1 MKRRR
6 SKSVMRA
13 EGISVSVPVKREH
26 TSSFLDSVCPFTILE
41 DRVTWGEFI
50 ATYLKGMFGAVAF
63 YVFYIFMVASAECV
77 GVID

>member
-1 MKRRR
+1 MKTINKKEDIYMKRRR
-6 SKSVMRA
+6 SKN
-13 EGISVSVPVKREH
+13 
-26 TSSFLDSVCPFTILE
+26 FLDSVCPFTILE

>member
-6 SKSVMRA
+6 SK
-13 EGISVSVPVKREH
+13 K
-26 TSSFLDSVCPFTILE
+26 SFLNSVCPFMILE

-63 YVFYIFMVASAECV
+63 YVFYIFMVASAECI

>member
-1 MKRRR
+1 MKMINKKEDIYMKRRR
-6 SKSVMRA
+6 SK
-13 EGISVSVPVKREH
+13 K
-26 TSSFLDSVCPFTILE
+26 FLDSVCPFTILE
-41 DRVTWGEFI
+41 DRVTWGELI

>member
-1 MKRRR
+1 MKRRS
-6 SKSVMRA
+6 SK
-13 EGISVSVPVKREH
+13 K
-26 TSSFLDSVCPFTILE
+26 FLDSVCPFTILE

-50 ATYLKGMFGAVAF
+50 ATYLKGMFGTVAF